1 MFVHMWNK
9 LGSDSE
15 QPFARLYFTRSG
27 LENADMLQYADG
39 YLLSRRSPRQ
49 D

>member
-1 MFVHMWNK
+1 MFVRMWNK

-27 LENADMLQYADG
+27 LKNADMLRYTDG
-39 YLLSRRSPRQ
+39 YPLSRRSPWQ